1 MDFSQLDVI
10 TRVAGGTLLL
20 ALGVLLARDPRTRR
34 LAAYFAPMALCL
46 AGFLAGNTPELSLR
60 LAGPLSHASA
70 LVAGYAAVFLWWFC
84 LASFDPTFRPRGG
97 VLAAGLTWLVIASAD
112 RGLLGPGLQGKGLSW
127 ALICLGMGMIGYL
140 AWRLVRDRAGDF
152 VDERRR
158 ARILVVVLLAGQL
171 GADFLVDLVM
181 GLDWG
186 PQGFTI
192 MQNAVLLAFTA
203 WLAIRLLPPPAPAG
217 VAARAPAA
225 LPAARSAQGEE
236 ARLTTRLRVL
246 IEVEKVHLAPDL
258 TFNDFVRRMGA
269 PERTVRQLINH
280 RLGHDHFR
288 AFLNACRVAE
298 ARRLLADP
306 ARAGDKLIA
315 IALDSGFASLASFN
329 RAFQAVEGRPP
340 SAFRAAPGL
349 EASLEERRA
358 VF

>member
-1 MDFSQLDVI
+1 MDLSQLDVI
-10 TRVAGGTLLL
+10 TRVAGATLVL
-20 ALGVLLARDPRTRR
+20 ALAALLARDPRTRR

-46 AGFLAGNTPELSLR
+46 AGFLAGNTPERSLQ
-60 LAGPLSHASA
+60 LGGPLGHAA
-70 LVAGYAAVFLWWFC
+70 VLATGYATVFLWWFC
-84 LASFDPTFRPRGG
+84 LASFDPTFKPRGG
-97 VLAAGLTWLVIASAD
+97 VLAAGLAWLIIASAD
-112 RGLLGPGLQGKGLSW
+112 RGLLGPALASKGLSW
-127 ALICLGMGMIGYL
+127 ALIALGLGMIGYL
-140 AWRLVRDRAGDF
+140 FWRLVRDRAGDL

-192 MQNAVLLAFTA
+192 VQNTALLAFA
-203 WLAIRLLPPPAPAG
+203 VWLALRVLPVPAPMR
-217 VAARAPAA
+217 VDPARAA
-225 LPAARSAQGEE
+225 LPAQGEE
-236 ARLTTRLRVL
+236 ARLTERLRVL
-246 IEVEKVHLAPDL
+246 VEVDKVYLEPDL
-258 TFNDFVRRMGA
+258 TFADFVRRMGA

-340 SAFRAAPGL
+340 SAFRIAPGI
-349 EASLEERRA
+349 EKHVAA
-358 VF
+358 F

>member
-1 MDFSQLDVI
+1 MDISQVDVI
-10 TRVAGGTLLL
+10 TRVAGATLLL
-20 ALGVLLARDPRTRR
+20 ALAALLARDPRTRR

-46 AGFLAGNTPELSLR
+46 AGFLAGNTPEPALR
-60 LAGPLSHASA
+60 LGGPLGHVAVLA
-70 LVAGYAAVFLWWFC
+70 AGYAAVFLWWFC

-97 VLAAGLTWLVIASAD
+97 VLAAGVAWLVLASAD
-112 RGLLGPGLQGKGLSW
+112 RGLLGPALASKGLSW
-127 ALICLGMGMIGYL
+127 ALIALGLGMIGYL
-140 AWRLVRDRAGDF
+140 FWRLVRDRAGDL

-192 MQNAVLLAFTA
+192 VQNAALLVFAA
-203 WLAIRLLPPPAPAG
+203 WLALRLLPVPAPAG
-217 VAARAPAA
+217 AAHAPAA
-225 LPAARSAQGEE
+225 LPTRGEE
-236 ARLTTRLRVL
+236 ARLTERLRVL
-246 IEVEKVHLAPDL
+246 VEVEKVHLEPGL
-258 TFNDFVRRMGA
+258 TFADFVRRMGA
-269 PERTVRQLINH
+269 PERTIRQLINH

-306 ARAGDKLIA
+306 ARTGDKLIA

-329 RAFQAVEGRPP
+329 RAFQAAEGRPP
-340 SAFRAAPGL
+340 SAFRAQPTP
-349 EASLEERRA
+349 EERPA

>member
-1 MDFSQLDVI
+1 MDLSQLDVI
-10 TRVAGGTLLL
+10 TRVAGATLLL
-20 ALGVLLARDPRTRR
+20 VLGVLLARDPRTRR
-34 LAAYFAPMALCL
+34 LAAYFAPMAVCL
-46 AGFLAGNTPELSLR
+46 AGFLAGNTPEPSLR
-60 LAGPLSHASA
+60 LAGPSSHASA

-97 VLAAGLTWLVIASAD
+97 VLAAGLAWLVLASAD
-112 RGLLGPGLQGKGLSW
+112 RGLLGPTLESRGLSW
-127 ALICLGMGMIGYL
+127 ALIALGLGMIGYL
-140 AWRLVRDRAGDF
+140 FWRLVRDRAGDL

-192 MQNAVLLAFTA
+192 VQNAALLAFAA
-203 WLAIRLLPPPAPAG
+203 WLGLRLLPVPAPAP
-217 VAARAPAA
+217 APAPAA
-225 LPAARSAQGEE
+225 LPAHDEE
-236 ARLTTRLRVL
+236 ARLTERLRVL
-246 IEVEKVHLAPDL
+246 VEVEKVHLEPDL
-258 TFNDFVRRMGA
+258 TFADFVRRMGA
-269 PERTVRQLINH
+269 PERTVRRLINQ

-288 AFLNACRVAE
+288 AFLNTCRVAE
-298 ARRLLADP
+298 ARRLLADR

-340 SAFRAAPGL
+340 SAFR
-349 EASLEERRA
+349 SLPTPEERPA

>member
-1 MDFSQLDVI
+1 MELSQLDVI
-10 TRVAGGTLLL
+10 TRVAGATLLL
-20 ALGVLLARDPRTRR
+20 ALAALLARDPRTRR

-46 AGFLAGNTPELSLR
+46 AGFLAGNTPEPALR
-60 LAGPLSHASA
+60 LGGPLGHAA
-70 LVAGYAAVFLWWFC
+70 VLAAGYAAVFLWWFC

-97 VLAAGLTWLVIASAD
+97 VLAVGLAWLIIASAD
-112 RGLLGPGLQGKGLSW
+112 RGLLGPALEGKGLSW
-127 ALICLGMGMIGYL
+127 ALIGLGLCMIGYL
-140 AWRLVRDRAGDF
+140 FWRLVRDRAGDL

-171 GADFLVDLVM
+171 GADFLVDLAM

-192 MQNAVLLAFTA
+192 VQNTALLAFAA
-203 WLAIRLLPPPAPAG
+203 WLALRLLPVPAPA
-217 VAARAPAA
+217 VIAAPAP
-225 LPAARSAQGEE
+225 LPVRGEE
-236 ARLTTRLRVL
+236 VRLTERLRVL
-246 IEVEKVHLAPDL
+246 VEVEKVHLEPDL
-258 TFNDFVRRMGA
+258 TFADFVRRMGA

-340 SAFRAAPGL
+340 SAFR
-349 EASLEERRA
+349 SLPTPEERPA
-358 VF
+358 AF